1 MDEVY
6 TQRGILIFIPFKKLM
21 SREMFLHKF
30 NNAINHLSKMK
41 RESQLYENLTID
53 MVCAICV
60 CLCTWSIYSTTM
72 MPLDEQ
78 HVDVVIQ
85 LNIEVQLVDVVFE
98 WKRLF
103 FMSVKFIYSP
113 AVRAMLISHLVR
125 LCV

>member
-1 MDEVY
+1 
-6 TQRGILIFIPFKKLM
+6 M
-21 SREMFLHKF
+21 SREMCLHKF
-30 NNAINHLSKMK
+30 NSAINHLSKMK
-41 RESQLYENLTID
+41 RETQLYENLTID

-78 HVDVVIQ
+78 HADVVIQ
-85 LNIEVQLVDVVFE
+85 LNIEAQLVDVVFE

-113 AVRAMLISHLVR
+113 VVKAMLIGHLAR
-125 LCV
+125 LCVSITKMHMSC